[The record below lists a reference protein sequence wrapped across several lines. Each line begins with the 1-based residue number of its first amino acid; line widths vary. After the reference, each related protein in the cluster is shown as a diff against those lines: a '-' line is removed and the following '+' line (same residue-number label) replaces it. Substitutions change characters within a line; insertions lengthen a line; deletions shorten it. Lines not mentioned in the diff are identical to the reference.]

1 MKNKMNKFL
10 KLLFF
15 TICVFVTLV
24 FSVLS
29 EEFIFEGEEI
39 EILNE
44 GKKLVS
50 KKGVRVTTNDN
61 VEIIAD
67 EFEYDKDKNEL
78 LLTGNILIENSKDK
92 TNIKANKIKYF
103 KSLEKIVTYGDTKI
117 DVNNNYTIDSDDL
130 IILKKEGTLSSFKKT
145 TIKDK
150 YKNNFTSDEFMF
162 FIRDEI
168 LKAKNVVL
176 IDNQGN
182 ISKLSSFFGNM
193 ENGEFHGKDL
203 RLKFHQNMFN
213 NPVNEPRLYG
223 NKISS
228 DKNFSKIS
236 KGIFTTCKKR
246 EKCPPWKLR
255 AEEVEHDKIKKII
268 NYKKAWLE
276 IYDKPVIYFPKFFHP
291 DPTVKR
297 QSGFLIPSFSD
308 SGNTGASLIV
318 PYFKVLDVNKD
329 ITFQPRI
336 FTNNNLML
344 QNEYRQVEKNLN
356 HIMDFGIFTSK
367 LNNSEETSKS
377 HFFSNTKINF
387 DSALYESSDLEINL
401 QQVTNDTYL
410 KKFKPQSSLIEN
422 ENLMHSFLKYYGYEE
437 NSSLEVSI
445 ETYEDLTKIKS
456 DRYEYIYPNIEF
468 NKEFVETELPGSISL
483 NSNLFQKQFDTN
495 KSKQSFITD
504 IIYSSDTKFN
514 DMGLSNDF
522 MLLLKNPNI
531 RQKTGS
537 KNQSNTETKLLTKLM
552 YSVSYPLKKEGE
564 IYNSFLTPKLS
575 LRFSPNN
582 TKNSSNEDRRLDISN
597 INSFNR
603 IGVSDGVEGGQSITT
618 GLEFLLRDKVGK
630 EKISFNLG
638 QVLRDK
644 ANPDLPKNSTLNK
657 KYSDIIGN
665 LKFDLFDNLNFEYDF
680 MVGNN
685 LDKLNYSSI
694 DTTLTV
700 NNFITTFQFLEEN
713 GDVGSAS
720 FINNKTKYSF
730 DSNNSLSFATRR
742 NKELNMTE
750 FYNLIYQYENDC
762 LKAAIEYNKN
772 FYSDSDIKPEE
783 EILFTLTIVPF
794 SKFSS
799 PNINK

>member
-78 LLTGNILIENSKDK
+78 LLTGNILIENPKDK

-117 DVNNNYTIDSDDL
+117 DVNNNYTIDSNDV
-130 IILKKEGTLSSFKKT
+130 IILKKEGTLSSLKKT

-162 FIRDEI
+162 FVKDEI

-182 ISKLSSFFGNM
+182 ISRLNSFFGNM
-193 ENGEFHGKDL
+193 KNGEFHGKDL
-203 RLKFHQNMFN
+203 RLKFYQNMFN

-422 ENLMHSFLKYYGYEE
+422 ENLMHSFFKYYGYEE

-720 FINNKTKYSF
+720 FINNETKYSF

>member
-1 MKNKMNKFL
+1 MKNKMNKFI
-10 KLLFF
+10 KLLIF
-15 TICVFVTLV
+15 TIYVFINLSP
-24 FSVLS
+24 SVLS

-50 KKGVRVTTNDN
+50 KKGVRITTNDN
-61 VEIIAD
+61 IEINAD

-78 LLTGNILIENSKDK
+78 LLMGNILIENSNDK
-92 TNIKANKIKYF
+92 TKTKANKIKYF

-117 DVNNNYTIDSDDL
+117 DVNNNYTIDSNDVV
-130 IILKKEGTLSSFKKT
+130 ILKNEGTLSSFKKT

-162 FIRDEI
+162 FVKDEI

-182 ISKLSSFFGNM
+182 ISRLNSFFGNM
-193 ENGEFHGKDL
+193 KNGEFHGKDL
-203 RLKFHQNMFN
+203 RLKFYQNMFN

-377 HFFSNTKINF
+377 HFF
-387 DSALYESSDLEINL
+387 
-401 QQVTNDTYL
+401 
-410 KKFKPQSSLIEN
+410 
-422 ENLMHSFLKYYGYEE
+422 
-437 NSSLEVSI
+437 
-445 ETYEDLTKIKS
+445 
-456 DRYEYIYPNIEF
+456 
-468 NKEFVETELPGSISL
+468 
-483 NSNLFQKQFDTN
+483 
-495 KSKQSFITD
+495 
-504 IIYSSDTKFN
+504 
-514 DMGLSNDF
+514 
-522 MLLLKNPNI
+522 
-531 RQKTGS
+531 
-537 KNQSNTETKLLTKLM
+537 
-552 YSVSYPLKKEGE
+552 
-564 IYNSFLTPKLS
+564 
-575 LRFSPNN
+575 
-582 TKNSSNEDRRLDISN
+582 
-597 INSFNR
+597 
-603 IGVSDGVEGGQSITT
+603 
-618 GLEFLLRDKVGK
+618 
-630 EKISFNLG
+630 
-638 QVLRDK
+638 
-644 ANPDLPKNSTLNK
+644 
-657 KYSDIIGN
+657 
-665 LKFDLFDNLNFEYDF
+665 FEY
-680 MVGNN
+680 
-685 LDKLNYSSI
+685 
-694 DTTLTV
+694 
-700 NNFITTFQFLEEN
+700 
-713 GDVGSAS
+713 
-720 FINNKTKYSF
+720 
-730 DSNNSLSFATRR
+730 
-742 NKELNMTE
+742 
-750 FYNLIYQYENDC
+750 
-762 LKAAIEYNKN
+762 
-772 FYSDSDIKPEE
+772 
-783 EILFTLTIVPF
+783 
-794 SKFSS
+794 
-799 PNINK
+799 

>member
-61 VEIIAD
+61 VEIVAD

-78 LLTGNILIENSKDK
+78 LLIGNILIENPKDK

-117 DVNNNYTIDSDDL
+117 DVNNNYTIDSNDV

-162 FIRDEI
+162 FVKDEI

-182 ISKLSSFFGNM
+182 ISRLNSFFGNM
-193 ENGEFHGKDL
+193 KNGEFHGKDL
-203 RLKFHQNMFN
+203 RLKFYQNMFN

-255 AEEVEHDKIKKII
+255 AEEVEHDKNKKII

-297 QSGFLIPSFSD
+297 QSGFLVPSFSD

-329 ITFQPRI
+329 LTFQPRI

-367 LNNSEETSKS
+367 LNNSEEASKS

-387 DSALYESSDLEINL
+387 DSALYESSDLEISL

-410 KKFKPQSSLIEN
+410 KKFKPQSSLIES
-422 ENLMHSFLKYYGYEE
+422 ENLMHSFVKYYGYEE

-445 ETYEDLTKIKS
+445 ATYEDLTKIKS

-468 NKEFVETELPGSISL
+468 NKEFLETELPGSISL
-483 NSNLFQKQFDTN
+483 NSNLFQKQSDTN

-504 IIYSSDTKFN
+504 IIYSSDTSFN
-514 DMGLSNDF
+514 ELGLSNDF
-522 MLLLKNPNI
+522 KILLKNPNTK
-531 RQKTGS
+531 QKTGS

-552 YSVSYPLKKEGE
+552 YSMSYPLKKEGE
-564 IYNSFLTPKLS
+564 IYNSFLKPKLS

-597 INSFNR
+597 ISSFNR
-603 IGVSDGVEGGQSITT
+603 IGISDGVEGGQSITT
-618 GLEFLLRDKVGK
+618 GLEFLLRDKVGQ

-665 LKFDLFDNLNFEYDF
+665 LKLDLFDNLNFEYDF

-713 GDVGSAS
+713 GDIGNKS
-720 FINNKTKYSF
+720 FINNETKYSF

-772 FYSDSDIKPEE
+772 YYSDSDIKPEE